1 MIIVYF
7 LGLAAG
13 LYVLIRSADVLLDE
27 SIDLFSYW
35 RLSPFVIGAL
45 VVGFG
50 TSLPELGVAVSSALR
65 DSSYLA
71 LGTAVGSNVANI
83 ALILGVSAL
92 MAGSMKQMGHKA
104 EAGFLLLISL
114 LLAAFSAD
122 HKLVAWEAAS
132 MLLLFLVFL
141 AYSLT
146 KGKGADEVDQSD
158 IPTKPPGWRDILRLV
173 ISLTLL
179 LVSAEGIVLMAQ
191 KIAGY
196 YSISESF
203 VGLTIIAFGSSMP
216 ELVTSGVAIKKNK
229 VSLVY
234 GNIIGSNIMNTLLV
248 VGTAVMISPI
258 LSLER
263 SMLTQDM
270 MVVIG
275 LSGLLLLAALLGI
288 WERKKWQKA
297 LGVLLVTSY
306 GAYLC
311 LTVVRL
317 L

>member
-1 MIIVYF
+1 MITIYF

-27 SIDLFSYW
+27 AIDLFSYW

-114 LLAAFSAD
+114 LLAVFSAD
-122 HKLVAWEAAS
+122 LKLVAWEAAS

-146 KGKGADEVDQSD
+146 KGKGVDEVDQSD
-158 IPTKPPGWRDILRLV
+158 IPTKPPGWRDIVRLV

-258 LSLER
+258 RSLER

-275 LSGLLLLAALLGI
+275 LSGLLLFAALLGI
-288 WERKKWQKA
+288 WDRKQWQKA
-297 LGVLLVTSY
+297 LGMLLLTSY

>member
-1 MIIVYF
+1 MITIYF

-27 SIDLFSYW
+27 AIDLFSYW

-114 LLAAFSAD
+114 LLAVFSAD
-122 HKLVAWEAAS
+122 LKLVAWEAVS

-146 KGKGADEVDQSD
+146 KGKGVDEVDQSD
-158 IPTKPPGWRDILRLV
+158 IPTKPPGWRDIVRLV

-258 LSLER
+258 RSLER

-275 LSGLLLLAALLGI
+275 LSGLLLFAALLGI
-288 WERKKWQKA
+288 WDRKQWQKA
-297 LGVLLVTSY
+297 LGMLLLTSY